1 MQLYVSVLAHM
12 LPKSDREL
20 PMDGGSY
27 RLHLAGRFLVSK
39 SFELFARVNNT
50 AARLGILHE
59 VVRCVPSSYGPGGKP
74 DRDGL

>member
-1 MQLYVSVLAHM
+1 MQLCVSVLAHM

-20 PMDGGSY
+20 PMDGGRY

-50 AARLGILHE
+50 AARLA
-59 VVRCVPSSYGPGGKP
+59 GPIGRNSRLIREFLP
-74 DRDGL
+74 